1 MFCPSC
7 GAETSE
13 GLSYCK
19 RCGAKLGAARG
30 GDSRPKVMGMVWA
43 VSLAVAVITLGGL
56 LAVLGFVIEFG
67 RDASNMVVGLF
78 ALLLLVV
85 FGVDYLLA
93 RQLSRLLSFHLHGGG
108 DGPRGQKVDAAAPP
122 AQLEAPRPS
131 AYGALEQTTRTLG
144 DLEQATRTLG
154 SAEQATRTLDPAPT
168 EREPR

>member
-19 RCGAKLGAARG
+19 RCGAKLGATPPD
-30 GDSRPKVMGMVWA
+30 DSRPKVMGLVWA
-43 VSLAVAVITLGGL
+43 VSVAIAVVTLGGFL
-56 LAVLGFVIEFG
+56 VFFGFVIEFG
-67 RDASNMVVGLF
+67 RDASNMVLLLL

-85 FGVDYLLA
+85 LAIDYLLA
-93 RQLSRLLSFHLHGGG
+93 RQLSRLLSFHLRGG
-108 DGPRGQKVDAAAPP
+108 DGGRAEKLSAAAPRA
-122 AQLEAPRPS
+122 AQLEAPRLPAS
-131 AYGALEQTTRTLG
+131 GALEQTTRALG

-154 SAEQATRTLDPAPT
+154 NAEQTTRTLDSAPS

>member
-19 RCGAKLGAARG
+19 RCGAKLGASSDG
-30 GDSRPKVMGMVWA
+30 PRPKVMGLMWA
-43 VSLAVAVITLGGL
+43 VLLAVVLITFGGL
-56 LAVLGFVIEFG
+56 AVVLGFVVEFG
-67 RDASNMVVGLF
+67 KDASPLLLSLLG
-78 ALLLLVV
+78 LLLLVV
-85 FGVDYLLA
+85 LAVDYLLA
-93 RQLSRLLSFHLHGGG
+93 RQFSRLLSFHLHGGDTG
-108 DGPRGQKVDAAAPP
+108 RGAKLSAATQPP

-144 DLEQATRTLG
+144 DLEQATRTL
-154 SAEQATRTLDPAPT
+154 DPAPG